1 MIGDNNHGR
10 EPVRHVYNLVESAL
24 FDPFA
29 DVRHE
34 VIEACVRAFLSSD
47 EIHNLYVR
55 ICCALDV
62 FLNLLDDELGLPKFV
77 RIEALSVQPFR
88 SVI

>member
-1 MIGDNNHGR
+1 MIGNNNHGG
-10 EPVRHVYNLVESAL
+10 EPVRHVSHLVESAS

-34 VIEACVRAFLSSD
+34 VIEAFVRAFLSSD

-55 ICCALDV
+55 ICCALNV
-62 FLNLLDDELGLPKFV
+62 FLDLLDDELGLPKFV
-77 RIEALSVQPFR
+77 RIEALSVQPLQ
-88 SVI
+88 SII